1 MDILEKDDKIL
12 GAYLSGAGPT
22 IMAMIKAEDDKGV
35 VRIKEELGELI
46 EGWKVEKLELD
57 TRGYVCDFL

>member
-1 MDILEKDDKIL
+1 
-12 GAYLSGAGPT
+12 
-22 IMAMIKAEDDKGV
+22 MAMIKAEDDKGV